1 MLMWMVVHM
10 ARSQAAAEEVCDCLT
25 KEGLLVRLHPVY
37 RSVASQDNYY
47 EVRVLESEM
56 QEARSI
62 LLERGL

>member
-1 MLMWMVVHM
+1 MWMVVHM
-10 ARSQAAAEEVCDCLT
+10 ARSQAAAQEIGDCLA

-37 RSVASQDNYY
+37 RSVATQENYY